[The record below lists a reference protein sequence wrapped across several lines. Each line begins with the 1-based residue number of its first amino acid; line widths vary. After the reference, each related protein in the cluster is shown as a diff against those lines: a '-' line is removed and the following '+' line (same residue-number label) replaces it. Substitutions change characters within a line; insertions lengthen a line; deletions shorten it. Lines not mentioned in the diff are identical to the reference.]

1 MEMRQRSPE
10 VHAASALPGEP
21 AGTGG
26 PSLPDMQA
34 AGQHFLRAGNDAINR
49 ALSKGNSE
57 EFLAAN
63 RQAGGQ

>member
-1 MEMRQRSPE
+1 METRQRNPE
-10 VHAASALPGEP
+10 IRAAAALPGGP

-26 PSLPDMQA
+26 PSLQDMQA
-34 AGQHFLRAGNDAINR
+34 AGRQFLKAGNDAINR
-49 ALSKGNSE
+49 ALSRGRSE